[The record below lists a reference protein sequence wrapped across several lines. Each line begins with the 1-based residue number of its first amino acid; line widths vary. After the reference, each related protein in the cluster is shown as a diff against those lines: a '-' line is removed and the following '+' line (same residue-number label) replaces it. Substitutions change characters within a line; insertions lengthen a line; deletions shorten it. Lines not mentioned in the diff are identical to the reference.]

1 MDLGR
6 VGLWTHALDMQPVA
20 GARDLAAE
28 LEELGYGSIL
38 LPEMAGRDPLIFSDQ
53 LLSGTSRIV
62 IGTGIAG
69 IYSRDALTMN
79 GGHRALT
86 EAFPDRFLLG
96 LGVSHAVAVEGLR
109 GQTYGKPL
117 TKMREYLDAMDR
129 APYFAYR
136 GDATPVRVLA
146 ALGPKMLELAGAR
159 AAGAHPYFVPVEH
172 TVFAREHL
180 GRDALLLPEQKV
192 VLETDPATARAIA
205 RRAMAIYL
213 GLPNYT
219 NNLRRF
225 GFDDADLADGGS
237 DRLVDAIVAW
247 GDEDTIKARVD
258 AHLAAGANHVA
269 VQVLPADPAP
279 DAVPMAEWRRLAD
292 ALL

>member
-1 MDLGR
+1 MQLGP
-6 VGLWTHALDMQPVA
+6 VGLWTHALDTQPI
-20 GARDLAAE
+20 ARARELAAE

-38 LPEMAGRDPLIFSDQ
+38 LPEMAGRDPLVFSDQ

-86 EAFPDRFLLG
+86 EAYPDRFLLG

-109 GQTYGKPL
+109 GHTYDKPL
-117 TKMREYLDAMDR
+117 TRMREYLDAMDA

-136 GDATPVRVLA
+136 SDTTPVRVLA

-172 TVFAREHL
+172 TAFAREHL
-180 GRDALLLPEQKV
+180 GPDALLLPKQKV
-192 VLETDPATARAIA
+192 VLETDPTEARAIG

-213 GLPNYT
+213 T
-219 NNLRRF
+219 
-225 GFDDADLADGGS
+225 
-237 DRLVDAIVAW
+237 
-247 GDEDTIKARVD
+247 
-258 AHLAAGANHVA
+258 
-269 VQVLPADPAP
+269 
-279 DAVPMAEWRRLAD
+279 
-292 ALL
+292 